1 MVENLLRAKW
11 KAKWKESAMRVL
23 VLGSGG
29 REHALCWALAASPI
43 VSDLLCAPGSDAIA
57 REAACLPLAVD
68 DLDGILALC
77 RERAVDLVVP
87 GPELPLVLGLVD
99 RLEAAGIRA
108 FGPSAAA
115 ARLEGS
121 KAFAKEFCARHGI
134 PTAAHRSFSREQ
146 ADAARAHLR
155 ERGAP
160 IVVKADGL
168 AAGKGVTV
176 AATVDEALEAVD
188 RAFAGAFGDAGE
200 RLVIEECLVGEEAS
214 LFALVDGE
222 HVLELGTAQD
232 HKRAGE
238 GDTGPNTGGMGAYS
252 PAPCMTPEV
261 IERAVAEILRPT
273 VAGMAAEG
281 TPYRGVLYAGLILT
295 EDGPKLIEFNVRFG
309 DPECQVLMPRL
320 MTDLGQ
326 LLLGAADGMLSH
338 MNLRWYPEPALTV
351 VLAANGYPGDY
362 EKGSEIRGLDRAA
375 AIEGVT
381 IFHAGT
387 RIEDGRVLADG
398 GRVLNVTATG
408 ATLEQARDRAYA
420 AVDQID
426 WPGGFC
432 RRDIGWRALGGS
444 GGPGAKPKEE
454 WARLRKLTGDR
465 HHTPAEQL
473 QRESRKER

>member
-1 MVENLLRAKW
+1 
-11 KAKWKESAMRVL
+11 
-23 VLGSGG
+23 
-29 REHALCWALAASPI
+29 
-43 VSDLLCAPGSDAIA
+43 
-57 REAACLPLAVD
+57 
-68 DLDGILALC
+68 
-77 RERAVDLVVP
+77 
-87 GPELPLVLGLVD
+87 
-99 RLEAAGIRA
+99 
-108 FGPSAAA
+108 
-115 ARLEGS
+115 
-121 KAFAKEFCARHGI
+121 
-134 PTAAHRSFSREQ
+134 
-146 ADAARAHLR
+146 
-155 ERGAP
+155 
-160 IVVKADGL
+160 
-168 AAGKGVTV
+168 
-176 AATVDEALEAVD
+176 
-188 RAFAGAFGDAGE
+188 
-200 RLVIEECLVGEEAS
+200 VIEECLLGEEAS

-261 IERAVAEILRPT
+261 IERAMAEILRPT

-309 DPECQVLMPRL
+309 DPECQVLVPRL

-444 GGPGAKPKEE
+444 GGPSAKPKEE